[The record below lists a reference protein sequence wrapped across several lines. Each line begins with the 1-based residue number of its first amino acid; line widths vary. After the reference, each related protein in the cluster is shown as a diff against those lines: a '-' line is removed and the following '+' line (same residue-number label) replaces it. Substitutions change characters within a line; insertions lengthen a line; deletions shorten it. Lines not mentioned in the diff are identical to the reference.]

1 MSCLKGCKT
10 FIAELSVLE
19 GMMSCLKGKC
29 SSIRRHDVVFTGV
42 SRAECAV
49 KKAC

>member
-1 MSCLKGCKT
+1 MSKGESQTDTTEIALK
-10 FIAELSVLE
+10 E

-49 KKAC
+49 

>member
-1 MSCLKGCKT
+1 MSKGVSQT
-10 FIAELSVLE
+10 DTTELALLE

-29 SSIRRHDVVFTGV
+29 SSIRRHGVVFTGLG
-42 SRAECAV
+42 RAECAV

>member
-1 MSCLKGCKT
+1 MSKGISQT
-10 FIAELSVLE
+10 DTTQLALLN

-29 SSIRRHDVVFTGV
+29 SSIRRLGVVFTGV

>member
-1 MSCLKGCKT
+1 MSKGISQT
-10 FIAELSVLE
+10 DTAQLALLE